1 MLIDIL
7 GSGENGIYK
16 VDNMYIECY
25 FLCVVLYVYISFIFF
40 YNIYIWI
47 IKWIFQV
54 FFGLISDLVWILGI
68 LN

>member
-7 GSGENGIYK
+7 GIGENGIYK

-47 IKWIFQV
+47 IKWIF
-54 FFGLISDLVWILGI
+54 
-68 LN
+68 